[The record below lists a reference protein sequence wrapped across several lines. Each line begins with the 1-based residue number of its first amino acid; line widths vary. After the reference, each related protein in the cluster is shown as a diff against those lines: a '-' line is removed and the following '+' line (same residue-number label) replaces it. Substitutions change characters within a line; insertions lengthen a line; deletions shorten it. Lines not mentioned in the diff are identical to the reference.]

1 MSVTDPEYDGEVVT
15 LTIHVFDAPE
25 ADLPAWHPWT
35 PGETARMVGCIT
47 RRGQNHVRP
56 TSATA
61 GTARGVEELIVRD
74 GRYSIVEWGID
85 GAVGEDVGT
94 DRAVAVAQLR
104 ERMAMLTAAEPAGQ
118 MELGL

>member
-1 MSVTDPEYDGEVVT
+1 MSVLDPEYDGEVVT

-47 RRGQNHVRP
+47 RRSANHVRP

-74 GRYSIVEWGID
+74 GRYLIVPCHVD
-85 GAVGEDVGT
+85 GLPSHDLGT
-94 DRAVAVAQLR
+94 DRAAAVAQLR
-104 ERMAMLTAAEPAGQ
+104 ERMAMLTAVQPAGQ

>member
-1 MSVTDPEYDGEVVT
+1 MSIADPEYDGEIVT

-47 RRGQNHVRP
+47 RRSANHVRP
-56 TSATA
+56 TSATQ

-74 GRYSIVEWGID
+74 GRYLIVPCH
-85 GAVGEDVGT
+85 VGGWPSHDLGT
-94 DRAVAVAQLR
+94 DRAAAVAQLR
-104 ERMAMLTAAEPAGQ
+104 ERLAMLTAAEPAGQ

>member
-1 MSVTDPEYDGEVVT
+1 MSVLDPEYDGEVVT
-15 LTIHVFDAPE
+15 LMIHVFDAPE

-35 PGETARMVGCIT
+35 PGETARLVGCIT

-61 GTARGVEELIVRD
+61 GALRGVEELIVRD
-74 GRYSIVEWGID
+74 GRYSIVKWGID

-94 DRAVAVAQLR
+94 DRAAAVAQLR
-104 ERMAMLTAAEPAGQ
+104 ERLAMSMAVEPAGQ
-118 MELGL
+118 LELGL

>member
-1 MSVTDPEYDGEVVT
+1 MSILDPQYDGEVVT

-35 PGETARMVGCIT
+35 PGETARLVGCIT

-61 GTARGVEELIVRD
+61 GTAHGVEELIVRD
-74 GRYSIVEWGID
+74 GRYLIVEWGID
-85 GAVGEDVGT
+85 GAVGKDVGT
-94 DRAVAVAQLR
+94 DRAAAVAQLR
-104 ERMAMLTAAEPAGQ
+104 ERLAKLTAVEPAGQ

>member
-1 MSVTDPEYDGEVVT
+1 MSITDPEYDGEVVT

-47 RRGQNHVRP
+47 RRSANHVRP
-56 TSATA
+56 TSATQ

-74 GRYSIVEWGID
+74 GRFYLVPCG
-85 GAVGEDVGT
+85 VGGWPSHDLGT
-94 DRAVAVAQLR
+94 DRAAAVAQLR
-104 ERMAMLTAAEPAGQ
+104 ERLAMLTTVEPAGQ

>member
-1 MSVTDPEYDGEVVT
+1 MSVLDPEYDGEVVT

-56 TSATA
+56 TSATQ

-74 GRYSIVEWGID
+74 GRYYLVPCG
-85 GAVGEDVGT
+85 VGGWPSHDLGT
-94 DRAVAVAQLR
+94 DRAAAVAHLR
-104 ERMAMLTAAEPAGQ
+104 ERLATLTAVQPAGQ

>member
-1 MSVTDPEYDGEVVT
+1 MNVLDPEYDGEVVT

-61 GTARGVEELIVRD
+61 GTARGVEEIIMRD
-74 GRYSIVEWGID
+74 GRYLIVPWG
-85 GAVGEDVGT
+85 VGGWPSHDLGT
-94 DRAVAVAQLR
+94 DRAAAVAQLR
-104 ERMAMLTAAEPAGQ
+104 ERLAMLTAVEHAGQ

>member
-1 MSVTDPEYDGEVVT
+1 VNVLDPEYDGEVVT

-25 ADLPAWHPWT
+25 ADLPAWHPWM

-56 TSATA
+56 TSATQ

-74 GRYSIVEWGID
+74 GRYYLVPCGVD
-85 GAVGEDVGT
+85 GWPSHDLGT
-94 DRAVAVAQLR
+94 DSAAAVAHLR
-104 ERMAMLTAAEPAGQ
+104 ERLATLTAVEPAGQ

>member
-1 MSVTDPEYDGEVVT
+1 MSITDPEYDGEIVT

-47 RRGQNHVRP
+47 RRSANHVRP

-74 GRYSIVEWGID
+74 GRYSIVEWCID
-85 GAVGEDVGT
+85 GAVGVDVGT
-94 DRAVAVAQLR
+94 DRAAAVAQLR
-104 ERMAMLTAAEPAGQ
+104 ERMAMLTAVEPAGQ

>member
-1 MSVTDPEYDGEVVT
+1 MSITDPEYDGEVVT

-74 GRYSIVEWGID
+74 GRYLIVPCHVD
-85 GAVGEDVGT
+85 GWPSHDLGT
-94 DRAVAVAQLR
+94 DRAAAVAQLR
-104 ERMAMLTAAEPAGQ
+104 ERLAMLTAVEPAGQ

>member
-1 MSVTDPEYDGEVVT
+1 MSITDPEYDGEIVT
-15 LTIHVFDAPE
+15 LMIHVFDAPE

-35 PGETARMVGCIT
+35 PGETARLVGCIT
-47 RRGQNHVRP
+47 RRSANHVRP

-74 GRYSIVEWGID
+74 GRYLVVPWGGGREAERD
-85 GAVGEDVGT
+85 LGT

-104 ERMAMLTAAEPAGQ
+104 ERLAMLTAVEPAGQ